1 MFGHQRTLIP
11 ALGRCCSAWN
21 ACCAILGCLCSISAL
36 RGVRAL
42 TGVCFGSNKLSKAGE
57 RVREGFAATGS
68 VGRRDFEVGA
78 RRRFGRLPH
87 WAPSLFGPPS
97 DEPLSRSG
105 AVSCA
110 LHCARPAWE
119 STKGCPCLAVS
130 AILRPPPLLPLSL
143 SPTRLRLDTDLTAVQ
158 AAASAMCVARRW
170 CATSRYAS
178 VAHELV
184 SFVSLDA
191 GASSPLH
198 TRLFIHRRS
207 QYVSEHRSRYVV
219 PSSSSSRL
227 CRYVSQGLHRV
238 GRRRV
243 RVHARK
249 GGKQSIRECVHP
261 PSSSDSF
268 YRASECARADRPR
281 YVLPDRIGFARPA
294 HSRTVVPKPCRAGPR
309 PRTRASALLRCRTA
323 RGRVAGRAL
332 LVAGSLHAGSQ
343 RRRGS
348 ARGAGRRARVDA
360 RAGRCVQKSRRGACE
375 RI

>member
-1 MFGHQRTLIP
+1 MQQRAAWDGVISM
-11 ALGRCCSAWN
+11 LGRGEGSGAYRIGPPHSSAPRRT
-21 ACCAILGCLCSISAL
+21 S
-36 RGVRAL
+36 
-42 TGVCFGSNKLSKAGE
+42 LSH
-57 RVREGFAATGS
+57 
-68 VGRRDFEVGA
+68 GA
-78 RRRFGRLPH
+78 
-87 WAPSLFGPPS
+87 APSVALCTAHGPPGRVQKAVRVSQFPPSS
-97 DEPLSRSG
+97 DR
-105 AVSCA
+105 
-110 LHCARPAWE
+110 RPF
-119 STKGCPCLAVS
+119 C
-130 AILRPPPLLPLSL
+130 LSL
-143 SPTRLRLDTDLTAVQ
+143 SLPLGYVSTPTLPLCKLLRPLSSL
-158 AAASAMCVARRW
+158 AMCVARRW

-294 HSRTVVPKPCRAGPR
+294 RSRTVVPKPCRAGPR